1 MKILS
6 RGMKFLVVL
15 VIFSGMLI
23 FPQSVKVKIAGDK
36 TGAQSSELTVLT
48 YNSLFDDPKY
58 DLEGNF
64 SKFSGIPKRDIN
76 IIRLDDANELVT
88 NLEIEKG
95 QSDVVIGIDNV
106 LINLIENK
114 SDLLELYNPSV
125 IDQIDSNL
133 IQNLDPDKYLIPY
146 DYGIISFWYQN
157 QLINS
162 STHPELTDLTLDSL
176 LESEL
181 LSKLIVENPKY
192 SSPGLGFLLWT
203 IAFYGDPEINLE
215 GLIDGDWR
223 DWWKAAR
230 GEIMIQRSWNDAWT
244 IFSTEAE
251 GKPIM
256 ISYGTSPAY
265 GFCQW
270 QDDSTSAV
278 VTYEN
283 DKPNAWLQIEGIGLV
298 KDAPNKENAKEFI
311 DWFLDSE
318 LQSELPE
325 HQWMYPANTKANVS
339 ECFDQSA
346 IKPDEVN
353 RLNDLITPELLK
365 KHLKYWQE
373 EWEQAVVQQS
383 IPGFESP
390 FVIFGLFIVSLTITL
405 RKKKK

>member
-1 MKILS
+1 MKMAL
-6 RGMKFLVVL
+6 RNMKYLVCF

-23 FPQSVKVKIAGDK
+23 FPQSDKVKIAGNM
-36 TGAQSSELTVLT
+36 TGAQKTELTVLT
-48 YNSLFDDPKY
+48 YNSLFADPKY

-64 SKFSGIPKRDIN
+64 SEFSGIPKSNIN

-106 LINLIENK
+106 LIHLIENK
-114 SDLLELYNPSV
+114 SELLELYTPSV
-125 IDQIDSNL
+125 IDQIDINL

-157 QLINS
+157 QIINS
-162 STHPELTDLTLDSL
+162 GTHPELTNLTLDSL

-203 IAFYGDPEINLE
+203 IAVYGDPEINLE
-215 GLIDGDWR
+215 GLINGNWR

>member
-1 MKILS
+1 MKIAS
-6 RGMKFLVVL
+6 RGMKYLVVL

-23 FPQSVKVKIAGDK
+23 FPQSVKVKIAGDMN
-36 TGAQSSELTVLT
+36 GAQNTELTILT
-48 YNSLFDDPKY
+48 YNSLFADPKY

-64 SKFSGIPKRDIN
+64 SKFSGIPKSDIN

-106 LINLIENK
+106 LIHLIENK
-114 SDLLELYNPSV
+114 SDLLELYTPSV

-146 DYGIISFWYQN
+146 DYGVISFWYQN
-157 QLINS
+157 QIINS

-203 IAFYGDPEINLE
+203 IAVYGDPEINFE
-215 GLIDGDWR
+215 GLINGDWR

-244 IFSTEAE
+244 IFSTETE

-283 DKPNAWLQIEGIGLV
+283 DEPNAWLQIEGIGLV
-298 KDAPNKENAKEFI
+298 KDAPNKENAKKFI

-346 IKPDEVN
+346 IRPDEVN

-365 KHLKYWQE
+365 KHLTYWQE
-373 EWEQAVVQQS
+373 EWEQAIVQRS